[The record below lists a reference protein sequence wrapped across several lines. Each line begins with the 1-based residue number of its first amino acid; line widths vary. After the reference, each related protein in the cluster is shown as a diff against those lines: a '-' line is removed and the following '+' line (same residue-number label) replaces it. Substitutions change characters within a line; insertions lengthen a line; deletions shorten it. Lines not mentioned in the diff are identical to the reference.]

1 MSAVIRFII
10 RRSLTGLIVV
20 WLISIVVFAIFF
32 IAPPNVAFLLLGR
45 FAASD
50 QQLVATV
57 TAQLGLDQ
65 PIVVQYWHFLV
76 RLFHGDLGYSYYSHE
91 AVTTLIGRALPVTAS
106 LAIGAAIIWVVCGV
120 LIGVLSATRPR
131 SFVDRISTLFALIGL
146 SFPTFV
152 LGLLLLYLLFY
163 KLHLAGVNFFPGGGY
178 VPLTQDPWQWFVHL
192 ILPWI
197 TLAVAS
203 MAVYVRL
210 ARGQM
215 LEVLGE
221 DYLRTARS
229 KGLSERRVIFRH
241 GLRAAL
247 VPIVTQFGIDVATL
261 LGGAI
266 VTEQVFG
273 LNGLGKMSVTAVT
286 NQDEPVIIAVVLLAS
301 VFVVVANIIV
311 DVLYAVLD
319 PRVRLS

>member
-1 MSAVIRFII
+1 MLRFLI
-10 RRSLTGLIVV
+10 RRILTGLLVI

-32 IAPPNVAFLLLGR
+32 IAPPNVAYLLLGK
-45 FAASD
+45 FQASD
-50 QQLVATV
+50 QQLVAQV
-57 TAQLGLDQ
+57 THQLGLDQ
-65 PIVVQYWHFLV
+65 PIPVQYWNFLV

-106 LAIGAAIIWVVCGV
+106 LAVGAAIIWVISGV
-120 LIGVLSATRPR
+120 LIGVMSATHPR
-131 SFVDRISTLFALIGL
+131 SIRDRLATLFALTGL

-152 LGLLLLYLLFY
+152 LGLILLYFLFY
-163 KLHLAGVNFFPGGGY
+163 KLHIAGLDWFPGGGY
-178 VPLTQDPWQWFVHL
+178 IPLTQDPWQWFLHL
-192 ILPWI
+192 ILPWV

-215 LEVLGE
+215 LEVLGD
-221 DYLRTARS
+221 DYIRTARS
-229 KGLSERRVIFRH
+229 KGLSESRVTFRH
-241 GLRAAL
+241 ALRAAL

-273 LNGLGKMSVTAVT
+273 LNGLGRLSVTSVV
-286 NQDEPVIIAVVLLAS
+286 NQDEPVIIAIVLLAA
-301 VFVVVANIIV
+301 VFVVCANIIV
-311 DVLYAVLD
+311 DILYAVLD

>member
-1 MSAVIRFII
+1 MTRFLI
-10 RRSLTGLIVV
+10 RRILTGLLVI
-20 WLISIVVFAIFF
+20 WLISIVVFVLFF
-32 IAPPNVAFLLLGR
+32 VAPPNVAYLLLGK
-45 FAASD
+45 FQAAN
-50 QQLVATV
+50 QQLVAQV
-57 TAQLGLDQ
+57 TAQLGLDK
-65 PIVVQYWHFLV
+65 PIPVQYWDFLV
-76 RLFHGDLGYSYYSHE
+76 RLVHGNLGYSYYSHE

-106 LAIGAAIIWVVCGV
+106 LAIGAAIIWVVSGV

-131 SFVDRISTLFALIGL
+131 SIRDRLATLFALTGL

-152 LGLLLLYLLFY
+152 LGLILLYFLFY
-163 KLHLAGVNFFPGGGY
+163 KLHIAGIDYFPGGGY
-178 VPLTQDPWQWFVHL
+178 VPLSQDPWQWFLHL

-210 ARGQM
+210 TRGQM
-215 LEVLGE
+215 LEVLGD
-221 DYLRTARS
+221 DYIRTARA
-229 KGLSERRVIFRH
+229 KGLSESRVTFRH
-241 GLRAAL
+241 ALRAAL

-273 LNGLGKMSVTAVT
+273 LNGLGALSVTSVV
-286 NQDEPVIIAVVLLAS
+286 NQDEPVIIAIVLLAA
-301 VFVVVANIIV
+301 VFVVCANIVV
-311 DVLYAVLD
+311 DILYAVLD

>member
-1 MSAVIRFII
+1 MTRFLI
-10 RRSLTGLIVV
+10 RRILTGLLVI
-20 WLISIVVFAIFF
+20 WLISIVVFVLFF
-32 IAPPNVAFLLLGR
+32 VAPPNVAYLLLGK
-45 FAASD
+45 FQAAN
-50 QQLVATV
+50 QQLVAQV
-57 TAQLGLDQ
+57 TAQLGLNK
-65 PIVVQYWHFLV
+65 PIPVQYWDFLV
-76 RLFHGDLGYSYYSHE
+76 RLVHGNLGYSYYSHE

-106 LAIGAAIIWVVCGV
+106 LAIGAAISGVVSGV

-131 SFVDRISTLFALIGL
+131 SIRDRFATLFALTGL

-152 LGLLLLYLLFY
+152 LGLILLYFLFY
-163 KLHLAGVNFFPGGGY
+163 KLHIAGIDWFPGGGY
-178 VPLTQDPWQWFVHL
+178 VPLSQDPWQWFLHL

-210 ARGQM
+210 TRGQM
-215 LEVLGE
+215 LEVLGD
-221 DYLRTARS
+221 DYIRTARA
-229 KGLSERRVIFRH
+229 KGLSESRVTFRH
-241 GLRAAL
+241 ALRAAL

-273 LNGLGKMSVTAVT
+273 LNGLGALSVTSVV
-286 NQDEPVIIAVVLLAS
+286 NQDEPVIIAIVLLTA
-301 VFVVVANIIV
+301 VFVVCANIVV
-311 DVLYAVLD
+311 DILYAVLD

>member
-1 MSAVIRFII
+1 MTRFLI
-10 RRSLTGLIVV
+10 RRILTGLLVI
-20 WLISIVVFAIFF
+20 WLISIVVFVLFF
-32 IAPPNVAFLLLGR
+32 VAPPNVAYLLLGN
-45 FAASD
+45 FKAAN
-50 QQLVATV
+50 QQLVAQV
-57 TAQLGLDQ
+57 TAQLGLDK
-65 PIVVQYWHFLV
+65 PIPVQYWDFLV
-76 RLFHGDLGYSYYSHE
+76 RLVHGNLGYSYYSHE

-106 LAIGAAIIWVVCGV
+106 LAIGAAIIWVVSGV

-131 SFVDRISTLFALIGL
+131 SIRDRFATLFALTGL

-152 LGLLLLYLLFY
+152 LGLILLYFLFY
-163 KLHLAGVNFFPGGGY
+163 KLHIAGIDWFPGGGY
-178 VPLTQDPWQWFVHL
+178 VPLSQDPWQWFLHL

-210 ARGQM
+210 TRGQM
-215 LEVLGE
+215 LEVLGD
-221 DYLRTARS
+221 DYIRTARA
-229 KGLSERRVIFRH
+229 KGLSESRVTFRH
-241 GLRAAL
+241 ALRAAL

-273 LNGLGKMSVTAVT
+273 LNGLGALSVTSVV
-286 NQDEPVIIAVVLLAS
+286 NQDEPVIIAIVLLTA
-301 VFVVVANIIV
+301 VFVVCANIVV
-311 DVLYAVLD
+311 DILYAVLD

>member
-1 MSAVIRFII
+1 MMRFLI
-10 RRSLTGLIVV
+10 RRILTGLLVI
-20 WLISIVVFAIFF
+20 WLISIVVFVLFF
-32 IAPPNVAFLLLGR
+32 VAPPNVAYLLLGK
-45 FAASD
+45 FQAAN
-50 QQLVATV
+50 QQLVAQV
-57 TAQLGLDQ
+57 TAQLGLDK
-65 PIVVQYWHFLV
+65 PIPVQYWDFLV
-76 RLFHGDLGYSYYSHE
+76 RLVHGNLGYSYYSHE

-106 LAIGAAIIWVVCGV
+106 LAIGAAIIWVVSGV

-131 SFVDRISTLFALIGL
+131 SIRDRFATLFALTGL

-152 LGLLLLYLLFY
+152 LGLILLYFLFY
-163 KLHLAGVNFFPGGGY
+163 KLHIAGIDWFPGGGY
-178 VPLTQDPWQWFVHL
+178 VPLSQDPWQWFLHL

-210 ARGQM
+210 TRGQM
-215 LEVLGE
+215 LEVLGD
-221 DYLRTARS
+221 DYIRTARA
-229 KGLSERRVIFRH
+229 KGLSESRVTFRH
-241 GLRAAL
+241 ALRAAL

-273 LNGLGKMSVTAVT
+273 LNGLGALSVTSVV
-286 NQDEPVIIAVVLLAS
+286 NQDEPVIIAIVLLTA
-301 VFVVVANIIV
+301 VFVVCANIVV
-311 DVLYAVLD
+311 DILYAVLD